1 MWLLIHVGSVF
12 HCALHQTLCPCF
24 QAKRDYVTSLME
36 WGHFRISRYI
46 FKGLQ
51 LGIFSCDQAALRT
64 HLSVRL
70 SVRPSVCHTFF
81 TTYLSS
87 YHHEIFRSYYQQVLE
102 LMQMHPKER
111 LRRVILIASR
121 YSTGLK
127 LENYYF
133 FTFTFSWP
141 EVGKLFHIY
150 FFLLFLFLDLKLE
163 NYSIFTFLLFLK
175 LKLGNY
181 SVVTFL
187 LFLDQ
192 KLENYS
198 IFRWLSARLQ

>member
-1 MWLLIHVGSVF
+1 MSLLEMFLKLSHARSPTLWSGENESVAI
-12 HCALHQTLCPCF
+12 CTYAVLLRV
-24 QAKRDYVTSLME
+24 K
-36 WGHFRISRYI
+36 
-46 FKGLQ
+46 
-51 LGIFSCDQAALRT
+51 FSTMPMR
-64 HLSVRL
+64 V
-70 SVRPSVCHTFF
+70 
-81 TTYLSS
+81 
-87 YHHEIFRSYYQQVLE
+87 QVLE

-121 YSTGLK
+121 YSTDLK